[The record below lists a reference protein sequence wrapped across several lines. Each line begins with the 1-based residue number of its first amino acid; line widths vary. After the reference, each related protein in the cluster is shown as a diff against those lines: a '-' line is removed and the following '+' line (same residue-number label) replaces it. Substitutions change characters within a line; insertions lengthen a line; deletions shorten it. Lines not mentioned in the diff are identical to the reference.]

1 MDLQQVLN
9 ACVREGASD
18 IMIKVGSPPKLRK
31 DSDVIALKGTD
42 KVTDEILNQWLQVM
56 LPKHL
61 RERLEKNGDV
71 DFAYKDQGGQRY
83 RVSLFRQRQKFG
95 IVMRVI
101 SNYIKTMEELQ
112 LPDILKKFAYL
123 KRGLVLV
130 TGATGSGKTTSL
142 AAILQKINLE
152 RATHIITIEDPIE
165 YWFQDAMSLVNQREV
180 GIDTQSFSRALRGAL
195 RQNPDVILVGE
206 LRDQE
211 TTETALMAAETG
223 HLVFATLHTKD
234 AVDSLTRLM
243 SYFEPYK
250 ALTIRMTLSQVLNA
264 VVSQRLVPRASGKG
278 MVAAVEVLIA
288 NQFVKEVILKGDS
301 FGPLYGAIKSGGE
314 AYGMQSFD
322 HALVALFEKSMI
334 SKETALEYASNRDD
348 MHLQLSGIAT

>member
-1 MDLQQVLN
+1 MELDFVLTS
-9 ACVREGASD
+9 AVRDGASD
-18 IMIKVGSPPKLRK
+18 IMIKSGSPPKIRK
-31 DSDVIALKGTD
+31 DSDVVALKGFDVITD
-42 KVTDEILNQWLQVM
+42 DILTHWIQQI

-61 RERLEKNGDV
+61 RERLEKSGDV
-71 DFAYKDQGGQRY
+71 DFSHKDKAGQRY

-95 IVMRVI
+95 LVMRVI
-101 SNYIKTMEELQ
+101 SNYIRTMEELQ
-112 LPDILKKFAYL
+112 LPQILKNFAYYR
-123 KRGLVLV
+123 RGLVLV

-152 RATHIITIEDPIE
+152 RASHIITIEDPIE
-165 YWFQDAMSLVNQREV
+165 YWFQDAMSMVNQREV

-234 AVDSLTRLM
+234 AVDALTRLM
-243 SYFEPYK
+243 SYFEPHK
-250 ALTIRMTLSQVLNA
+250 ALSIRMTLSQVLNA
-264 VVSQRLVPRASGKG
+264 VVSQRLIPRSSGKG
-278 MVAAVEVLIA
+278 MVAAVEVMIA
-288 NQFVKEVILKGDS
+288 NNHIKEIILKAPS
-301 FGPLYGAIKSGGE
+301 FESIYAAIRSGGQ

-322 HALVALFEKSMI
+322 QSLIQLFEKGTI
-334 SKETALEYASNRDD
+334 TRDIAVEYATQKDD
-348 MHLQLSGIAT
+348 MLLQLSGIAS